1 MITHTK
7 IKSIIACMIF
17 ICFSI
22 TSVMAQDTSKV
33 TYKATAELVS
43 SYIFRGVLATPS
55 PSPNIQPTI
64 AVDIKKLEIG
74 VWGSTD
80 FGGQYKEADLYGTY
94 TAGPLAITLTDYFF
108 SNQYPNYKS
117 LATPDYT
124 PPGYFEY
131 SSNKTGHIVEGSL
144 AYSGPAK
151 FPISILVATMFF
163 GNDKKYNFS
172 TNSFETNNNYSTYV
186 EVGYQCKDVV
196 KVFVGATPWNGYY
209 GAQYG
214 KIQGFG
220 IVNAGATITRNIKIS
235 DKFDLPVRASLITNP
250 QAESI
255 HLVFG
260 ITF

>member
-1 MITHTK
+1 MKTHIK
-7 IKSIIACMIF
+7 INLIIVNMVLFTCLSVA
-17 ICFSI
+17 
-22 TSVMAQDTSKV
+22 TSFAQDTSKV

-64 AVDIKKLEIG
+64 AVDIKKIEIG

-80 FGGQYKEADLYGTY
+80 FVGMYKEADLYGTY
-94 TAGPLAITLTDYFF
+94 TAGPLAINITDYFF
-108 SNQYPNYKS
+108 SNQPPNYMS
-117 LATPDYT
+117 LTNPT

-151 FPISILVATMFF
+151 FPISILIATMFF